1 MVTLGLQDLQQRL
14 LEAIR
19 RRLASGELTERSMAR
34 LAGISQS
41 HMHNVLKGA
50 RGLSLAA
57 ADTIL
62 RRLNLSVWDLLTPEE
77 LEGYW
82 RRPNGG
88 RERPPG
94 RSPAPGGR
102 HPAN

>member
-1 MVTLGLQDLQQRL
+1 MTLGLQDLQQRL

-19 RRLASGELTERSMAR
+19 KRLASGELTERSLAR
-34 LAGISQS
+34 LAGISQA

-57 ADTIL
+57 ADTIM
-62 RRLNLSVWDLLTPEE
+62 RRLNLSVWDLLTREE
-77 LEGYW
+77 LERHW
-82 RRPNGG
+82 SRLSGG

-102 HPAN
+102 YPAN